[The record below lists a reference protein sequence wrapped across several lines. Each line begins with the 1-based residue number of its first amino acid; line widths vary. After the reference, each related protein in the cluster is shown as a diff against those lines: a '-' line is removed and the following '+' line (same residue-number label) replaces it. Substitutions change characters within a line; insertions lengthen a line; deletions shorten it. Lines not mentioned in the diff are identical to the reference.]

1 MTTPEQTYFP
11 ALNHPIQDLMH
22 IHTLGINITC
32 DGDRITK
39 ETKGA
44 GAE

>member
-11 ALNHPIQDLMH
+11 ALTHPIKDLVY
-22 IHTLGINITC
+22 IHTLGISITC
-32 DGDRITK
+32 DGDRIMR

-44 GAE
+44 ETE